1 MGRRAKNKQGDVR
14 PLPGTKPDNSF
25 NSRRQNKKKRAPS
38 AVDEKKKFKAAKGV
52 AAKGGREKLPIHR
65 RGKKVDEVDED
76 DSDLDEALQQ
86 GELSEDE
93 DEEETVKVKSVKKS
107 KAASDDDDLERS
119 GPVKELVFSD
129 SEEEEE
135 DDALKALN
143 DDDEAPPP
151 GQHDFDLDAAPEDDD
166 SEMELGDDFDIGSDD
181 DMLEEGDE
189 DDDEDEADSA
199 FASSGED
206 EDAEMGEEDD
216 EEVEEDADGDIQ
228 TNLEDELE
236 EEYTLPAVDNGG
248 EAEDYEHGTSLRDVE
263 QRMRWLVGV
272 CLGKDEKMSKGVPGK
287 SRSDHLLQLT
297 HDIATYFGYN
307 VFLVSKLIKLFP
319 ADEALAFFE
328 ANESPRPVTIRAN
341 TLRTRRRDLA
351 QALIN
356 RGVNLEP
363 IGKWSKVGLQVFES
377 PVPIGATP
385 EYLAGHYMLQAA
397 SSFLPVI
404 ALAPQPNERVLDMAS
419 APGGKTT
426 YISALLQNTGVVF
439 ANDSNKARTKS
450 LTANVHRMGC
460 KNVVVCNYDA
470 REFPK
475 VMGGFDRVL
484 LDAPCSG
491 TGVISKDASV
501 KVNKTERDFQLLA
514 HLQKQLI
521 LCAIDSCN
529 PNSATGGYVVYS
541 TCSVTVDENESV
553 VDYALRKRPHVKL
566 VETGLEFGVEGFKSF
581 ESKKFHP
588 SVSLTRRF
596 YPHKHNMDGF
606 YVAKFK
612 VEKRK
617 KGSKAAAAEDA
628 EEEAPQMV
636 INDDGMV
643 VEEEQAKFDAAED
656 EELIKESKRKHL
668 LKTKGIKITPK
679 VAAPAPVKEVKKEE
693 DGQIRLPKGK
703 KLTESRRP
711 KKA

>member
-1 MGRRAKNKQGDVR
+1 MGRRSKNKQGPPA
-14 PLPGTKPDNSF
+14 PLPGSIPEKAE
-25 NSRRQNKKKRAPS
+25 SRRQKTKKRAPS
-38 AVDEKKKFKAAKGV
+38 AVTNEVASRGKALKGPGASVAGGRKKGV
-52 AAKGGREKLPIHR
+52 IVGKTGKVIRGPK
-65 RGKKVDEVDED
+65 GKKVDEVDED
-76 DSDLDEALQQ
+76 SDLDEALQP
-86 GELSEDE
+86 GEYSSDEEEEVEQPKTKKSKKATKNESE
-93 DEEETVKVKSVKKS
+93 DEEEL
-107 KAASDDDDLERS
+107 AR
-119 GPVKELVFSD
+119 GPAKELVFSD

-135 DDALKALN
+135 DDDNLN
-143 DDDEAPPP
+143 DDDEALPK
-151 GQHDFDLDAAPEDDD
+151 GLHNFDLDAAPP
-166 SEMELGDDFDIGSDD
+166 SDD
-181 DMLEEGDE
+181 DEEDLEMADEFDMDEDEFGSEEGDE
-189 DDDEDEADSA
+189 EDSA
-199 FASSGED
+199 FASSGDEDADMAED
-206 EDAEMGEEDD
+206 EDAQAGEDEED
-216 EEVEEDADGDIQ
+216 GIQ
-228 TNLEDELE
+228 TNLEDDLE
-236 EEYTLPAVDNGG
+236 ETYTLPAVDNGG
-248 EAEDYEHGTSLRDVE
+248 EEEEHEHGTSLREVE
-263 QRMRWLVGV
+263 NRMRWLVGV
-272 CLGKDEKMSKGVPGK
+272 VLNKEEKVSKGVPGK
-287 SRSDHLLQLT
+287 SRSDHMLQLQ

-307 VFLVSKLIKLFP
+307 TFLVGKLMKLFA

-328 ANESPRPVTIRAN
+328 SNESPRPVTIRAN

-356 RGVNLEP
+356 RGVTLEP

-426 YISALLQNTGVVF
+426 YISALLQNTGIVF

-521 LCAIDSCN
+521 LCAIDSVN
-529 PNSATGGYVVYS
+529 PNSSTGGYLVYS

-553 VDYALRKRPHVKL
+553 VDYALRKRPNVKL
-566 VETGLEFGVEGFKSF
+566 VETGLDFGVHGFKSF
-581 ESKKFHP
+581 EGKNFHS

-606 YVAKFK
+606 FVAKFK
-612 VEKRK
+612 VEPRK
-617 KGSKAAAAEDA
+617 KLTKAPVA
-628 EEEAPQMV
+628 EEDDSPQMI
-636 INDDGMV
+636 IN
-643 VEEEQAKFDAAED
+643 EEGEIVPEETAKFDAAED
-656 EELIKESKRKHL
+656 EELIRESKRKA
-668 LKTKGIKITPK
+668 LKKKGIK
-679 VAAPAPVKEVKKEE
+679 VSVKGGEN
-693 DGQIRLPKGK
+693 GSKGK
-703 KLTESRRP
+703 G
-711 KKA
+711 KAGKA